1 MCFLSVICWAN
12 LEFGFLVFIVSLNC
26 ETKAYLLFYPEY
38 TFGSFNLQFMT
49 ITKRLIFKYLWY
61 QCTSRITS
69 NYEFAAHLCVPIVNN
84 YLHLILSINRERA
97 FWFSYKSLSNW
108 PITFHLTLVAYRYIL
123 YSVNWSS
130 IVRKQFHHNPPQIPR
145 WAPKVKPTD

>member
-1 MCFLSVICWAN
+1 MKQRLTFCFIPLP
-12 LEFGFLVFIVSLNC
+12 
-26 ETKAYLLFYPEY
+26 PEG
-38 TFGSFNLQFMT
+38 FGSFDLQFMT

-61 QCTSRITS
+61 QYTSRITS

-108 PITFHLTLVAYRYIL
+108 PVPFHLSLVAYRYIL

-130 IVRKQFHHNPPQIPR
+130 IVRKQFHHNPPKFHVEHQRLSQQTSQWLSKLVYILC
-145 WAPKVKPTD
+145 VTVLSE

>member
-1 MCFLSVICWAN
+1 MKQRLTFCFIPLP
-12 LEFGFLVFIVSLNC
+12 
-26 ETKAYLLFYPEY
+26 PEY

-49 ITKRLIFKYLWY
+49 ITKRLIFKHLWY

-130 IVRKQFHHNPPQIPR
+130 IVRKQFHHNSPPKFHVEHQR
-145 WAPKVKPTD
+145 LSQQTSQWLSKLVYVLCVTVLSE